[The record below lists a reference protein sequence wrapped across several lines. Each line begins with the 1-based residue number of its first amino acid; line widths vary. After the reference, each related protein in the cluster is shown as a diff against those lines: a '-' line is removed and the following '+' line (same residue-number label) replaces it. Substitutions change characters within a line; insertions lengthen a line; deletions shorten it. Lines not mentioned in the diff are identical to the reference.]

1 MGVCQSDNSASI
13 PKNHSTNSQSIGSHS
28 PISPTPDMSNTKI
41 PMKNDSES
49 IIKRL
54 IIILSEYYTLT
65 KDNKNETL
73 ATIDWS
79 DLFGPN
85 NNYSDESL
93 INDFNYILDIYND
106 NEDIQ
111 GIHNRLLKSIDDKQD
126 VLNNFANEK
135 SILYRHLVCDKWTYN
150 TKELISNL
158 YFGCK
163 DHNDI
168 IKYKILD
175 KMFCHLMYPHILGL
189 RLSEKDMN
197 LIQVAAS
204 SYHCLI
210 FCF

>member
-1 MGVCQSDNSASI
+1 MGLCQSDNSAS
-13 PKNHSTNSQSIGSHS
+13 PKKSPGRDSLSIGSHS
-28 PISPTPDMSNTKI
+28 PISPSPDMSNTKI

-65 KDNKNETL
+65 KDNKKETL

-93 INDFNYILDIYND
+93 INDFNFILDIYND
-106 NEDIQ
+106 HEDIQ
-111 GIHNRLLKSIDDKQD
+111 GIHNRLLKAIDDKQD
-126 VLNNFANEK
+126 VLNNFANQS
-135 SILYRHLVCDKWTYN
+135 SILHRHLVCDKWTFN

-163 DHNDI
+163 DQNDI
-168 IKYKILD
+168 IKFKILD

-189 RLSEKDMN
+189 RLSENDLD

-204 SYHCLI
+204 S
-210 FCF
+210 